1 MIQKLYYNDDI
12 YVIGISEISNTN
24 GLGVNQLLELA
35 SSYSKNAL
43 AIQFFNSNMIANDL
57 HLLSAAQ
64 NAINAWSGDY
74 MITRSLDV
82 EIIVYASA
90 QRQIHLALETMGVK
104 DGLDT
109 ITVVIIDRSEE
120 IVNNLLADIINKI
133 GEMIQLPFLPSE
145 EKISRLLKAFDIKE
159 EELRYFLTT
168 NTIADKTQALARCI
182 ASRVS
187 LVAIG
192 T

>member
-1 MIQKLYYNDDI
+1 
-12 YVIGISEISNTN
+12 
-24 GLGVNQLLELA
+24 
-35 SSYSKNAL
+35 
-43 AIQFFNSNMIANDL
+43 MIANNL

-64 NAINAWSGDY
+64 NAINAWSGNY
-74 MITRSLDV
+74 MIARSLDV

-109 ITVVIIDRSEE
+109 ITVVIIDQSEE
-120 IVNNLLADIINKI
+120 NVTNVLADIFNEV
-133 GEMIQLPFLPSE
+133 GEEIQPPFLPSE
-145 EKISRLLKAFDIKE
+145 EKISRLLKFFDIKE
-159 EELRYFLTT
+159 EELRYFLTS
-168 NTIADKTQALARCI
+168 NTPADRTQALARCI